1 MCQIH
6 CQTDRLY
13 ILAVFGLIAMNL
25 TSNSPT
31 VTWYMCDE
39 FAAFTTFGTKA
50 VYVWVFGQV
59 VAIALSPKGLTI
71 GVAI

>member
-6 CQTDRLY
+6 CQTERLY
-13 ILAVFGLIAMNL
+13 ILV
-25 TSNSPT
+25 
-31 VTWYMCDE
+31 V

-71 GVAI
+71 GVAIWKLFIMTNGACITSVMHIETS